1 MLIFFQKRK
10 ISFQKN
16 ISLASLTTFRIG
28 GPARYFVEVEDIN
41 QLPEIIQ
48 ETKKRKIPY
57 FILGG
62 GSNLLVND
70 QGFPGLIIRLRDRSL
85 IFKNNEVRG
94 SAGVF
99 LSGLIQESIKYNL
112 TGLEWAVGIPGTLG
126 GAVKGNAGAFGCSLG
141 DLVQEIEVLTPR
153 GERKIYQKTTL
164 SFSYRQSSLKKSDIV
179 LFLRLKLKK
188 GSQKLSQ
195 SLIQSYWRKKKK
207 TQPLD
212 LPSAGCV
219 FRNIE
224 LKDLPNKTIKTL
236 KKKIPSEFLDQ
247 SLIPA
252 GWLIENCG
260 LKGKKIGGA
269 IISQKHANFIL
280 NFNQAKAADVKKL
293 IRLCQIEV
301 KRKFGLELKR
311 EIKYL

>member
-1 MLIFFQKRK
+1 VLIFFQKRK